1 MTSAQDL
8 LEAVKAGDVNRVN
21 ELLAGDPT
29 LVNARDASGNSAI
42 LLAIY
47 YGRKQVEEI
56 LLAHGVELDLFEAA
70 AAGALDRVKTIV
82 DEDVDV
88 SADLVNTF
96 APDGFT
102 ALGLAAFF
110 GHEDV
115 AAYLLSRGA
124 QVNTASHNRMRVMP
138 LHSAVAGR
146 HIGIARLLLEAG
158 ADVNAKQADGFVPLH
173 GAAQNGQVEMIE
185 LLMEHG
191 ANVNTPD
198 DDGKTA
204 LAYALDEGH
213 VEAANLLRRH
223 GADLALHRVPQ
234 GRPGL
239 RVPVRAVPVLQGPAG
254 VA

>member
-1 MTSAQDL
+1 MAAAQDL
-8 LEAVKAGDVNRVN
+8 LEAVKAGDVNRVS
-21 ELLAGDPT
+21 ELLATDPA

-47 YGRKQVEEI
+47 YGRKEVKES
-56 LLAHGVELDLFEAA
+56 LLAHSPALDVFEAA

-82 DEDVDV
+82 EEDVDV
-88 SADLVNTF
+88 SADLVN
-96 APDGFT
+96 AYSHDGFT

-115 AAYLLSRGA
+115 ATYLLTKGA
-124 QVNTASHNRMRVMP
+124 QVNTASQNRMRVMP

-146 HIGIARLLLEAG
+146 HIGIARRLLEAG

-185 LLMEHG
+185 LLLAHG
-191 ANVNTPD
+191 ANVNTPN

-204 LAYALDEGH
+204 LAYALEEGH
-213 VEAANLLRRH
+213 IEAANLLRRH
-223 GADLALHRVPQ
+223 GAM
-234 GRPGL
+234 
-239 RVPVRAVPVLQGPAG
+239 
-254 VA
+254 